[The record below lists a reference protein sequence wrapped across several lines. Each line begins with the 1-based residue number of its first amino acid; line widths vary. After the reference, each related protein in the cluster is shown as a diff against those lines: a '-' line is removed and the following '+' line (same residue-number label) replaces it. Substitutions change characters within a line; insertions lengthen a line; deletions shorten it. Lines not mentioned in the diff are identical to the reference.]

1 MGNCTQCTVMKSV
14 PRESIL
20 NGHDNDYNPLTLSVT
35 VEVFKTDFSL
45 YEASSN
51 TIPGTFLCQHELSY
65 PVCY

>member
-35 VEVFKTDFSL
+35 VEFSKLTLLFMRLVQTL
-45 YEASSN
+45 YREPFCAN
-51 TIPGTFLCQHELSY
+51 MN
-65 PVCY
+65 